1 MFSIQSKELAWLPRP
16 GKLRPAAERLLID
29 NYDGM
34 LQKVFPLNCGLL
46 GSLGMLQKVFH
57 QNYGLLGSLGMLQKA
72 F

>member
-1 MFSIQSKELAWLPRP
+1 MFK
-16 GKLRPAAERLLID
+16 D